1 MRMEDDRHVEAA
13 VLGWI
18 EDLERY
24 EKRPGKKRKT
34 VLYCERLLKE
44 AGMDTTRINQ
54 LTKERKEWKSLVN
67 QRVRHLEE
75 WEKEAGHKAEGERGD
90 RNVRSD
96 NNDLTCD
103 VEGCGKV
110 CKSKAGVTN
119 HRKRTHEISKEIQ
132 I

>member
-34 VLYCERLLKE
+34 VLYCKRLLKE

-67 QRVRHLEE
+67 QRV
-75 WEKEAGHKAEGERGD
+75 G
-90 RNVRSD
+90 
-96 NNDLTCD
+96 
-103 VEGCGKV
+103 
-110 CKSKAGVTN
+110 
-119 HRKRTHEISKEIQ
+119 RKRQVTKQ
-132 I
+132 RGKGGRGM